1 MGDFME
7 FKIGNINIKNNVV
20 LAPMAGIS
28 NPAYMK
34 ICEEIGVGFA
44 ITELI
49 SAEAIVRDNQ
59 KTFDML
65 NGIEKIKMP
74 VAIQL
79 FGSNSEVMAKA
90 AHIINKKYP
99 NKIIDINMGCPV
111 PKVAIKAH
119 SGSGL
124 LKEPKKVEEIVRCV
138 VNSVNVPVTVKIRSG
153 WDKNSI
159 NAVEIAKI
167 IEKAG
172 ASSITI
178 HGRTRSQGYTGS
190 VDLDIIK
197 DVKKNVGIPV
207 IGNGDI
213 RSVLDAKHMLDYT
226 GCDAVMIGRAALGNP
241 WILEN
246 TIRYL
251 NGDSLKEVTVLDKK
265 EMMKKHFRYLLEFKN
280 ERTAILEM
288 RTICAYYLKGI
299 PNSADIKREIFKI
312 KTTEELFEII
322 DKI

>member
-1 MGDFME
+1 MGDFMK
-7 FKIGNINIKNNVV
+7 FKIGNINIKNSVV

-79 FGSNSEVMAKA
+79 FGSNPEVMAKA

-213 RSVLDAKHMLDYT
+213 RSALDAKYMLDYT

>member
-1 MGDFME
+1 MGDNME
-7 FKIGNINIKNNVV
+7 FKIGNKKIKNNVI

-34 ICEEIGVGFA
+34 ICEEMKLGFA

-49 SAEAIVRDNQ
+49 SAEAIVRDNK

-74 VAIQL
+74 VAIQI
-79 FGSNSEVMAKA
+79 FGSNKEVMAKA
-90 AHIINKKYP
+90 AKIINEKYP
-99 NKIIDINMGCPV
+99 GKIIDINMGCPV

-119 SGSGL
+119 SGSSL
-124 LKEPKKVEEIVRCV
+124 LKEPKKVGEIVKSV
-138 VNSVNVPVTVKIRSG
+138 VDSVNVPVTVKIRSG
-153 WDKNSI
+153 WDKENI
-159 NAVEIAKI
+159 NAVEISKI
-167 IEKAG
+167 VEKAG
-172 ASSITI
+172 ASAITV
-178 HGRTRSQGYTGS
+178 HGRTRSQGYSGK

-197 DVKKNVGIPV
+197 KVKDNVNIPV

-213 RSVLDAKHMLDYT
+213 KCAEDAKYMIDYT

-246 TIRYL
+246 TVRYL
-251 NGDSLKEVTVLDKK
+251 NGKKIKEQSIDEKK
-265 EMMKKHFRYLLEFKN
+265 KMIKKHFKYLLNNKN

-288 RTICAYYLKGI
+288 RTVAAYYLRGV
-299 PNSADIKREIFKI
+299 PGSAEIKRQIFKI
-312 KTTEELFEII
+312 KTKDELFEII

>member
-79 FGSNSEVMAKA
+79 FGSNPEVMAKA

-124 LKEPKKVEEIVRCV
+124 LKEPKKVEEIVRSV

-213 RSVLDAKHMLDYT
+213 RSALDAKYMLDYT

>member
-1 MGDFME
+1 MGDNMG

-49 SAEAIVRDNQ
+49 SAEAIVRDNK

-74 VAIQL
+74 VAIQI
-79 FGSNSEVMAKA
+79 FGSNPEVMAKA
-90 AHIINKKYP
+90 AEIINKKYP
-99 NKIIDINMGCPV
+99 GRIIDLNMGCPV
-111 PKVAIKAH
+111 PKVAIKAR
-119 SGSGL
+119 SGSSL
-124 LKEPKKVEEIVRCV
+124 LKEPKKVGEIVKAV
-138 VNSVNVPVTVKIRSG
+138 VESVNVPVTVKIRSG
-153 WDKNSI
+153 WDNNSI

-167 IEKAG
+167 IEKSG
-172 ASSITI
+172 ASLITI
-178 HGRTRSQGYTGS
+178 HGRTRSQGYSGK

-197 DVKKNVGIPV
+197 KVKENVNIPV

-213 RSVLDAKHMLDYT
+213 KKVEDAKYMIDYT
-226 GCDAVMIGRAALGNP
+226 GCDGVMIGRAALGNP

-246 TIRYL
+246 TSRYL
-251 NGDSLKEVTVLDKK
+251 NGEDLKEITLEEKK
-265 EMMKKHFRYLLEFKN
+265 EMIKKHFKYLLNNKN
-280 ERTAILEM
+280 ERNAILEM
-288 RTICAYYLKGI
+288 RTVAAYYLKGV
-299 PNSADIKREIFKI
+299 PGSVEIKRQIFKI
-312 KTTEELFEII
+312 KTKDELFEII

>member
-79 FGSNSEVMAKA
+79 FGSNPEVMAKA

-124 LKEPKKVEEIVRCV
+124 LKEPKKVEEIVRSV

-197 DVKKNVGIPV
+197 DVKK
-207 IGNGDI
+207 
-213 RSVLDAKHMLDYT
+213 ML
-226 GCDAVMIGRAALGNP
+226 VFL
-241 WILEN
+241 
-246 TIRYL
+246 
-251 NGDSLKEVTVLDKK
+251 
-265 EMMKKHFRYLLEFKN
+265 
-280 ERTAILEM
+280 
-288 RTICAYYLKGI
+288 
-299 PNSADIKREIFKI
+299 
-312 KTTEELFEII
+312 
-322 DKI
+322 

>member
-1 MGDFME
+1 MGDFMK

-79 FGSNSEVMAKA
+79 FGSNPEVMAKA

-124 LKEPKKVEEIVRCV
+124 LKEPKKAEEIVRRV

-299 PNSADIKREIFKI
+299 PNSTDIKREIFKI

>member
-1 MGDFME
+1 MMN
-7 FKIGNINIKNNVV
+7 FKIGNIKIKNNVV

-34 ICEEIGVGFA
+34 ICEAIGVGFA

-49 SAEAIVRDNQ
+49 SSEAIVRGNK

-79 FGSNSEVMAKA
+79 FGSNPEVMAEA

-124 LKEPKKVEEIVRCV
+124 LRNPKKIEEIVKKV
-138 VNSVNVPVTVKIRSG
+138 VSSVDVPVTVKIRSG
-153 WDKNSI
+153 WDKDSI
-159 NAVEIAKI
+159 NAIEVAKI
-167 IEKAG
+167 VEKAG
-172 ASSITI
+172 ASLITI
-178 HGRTRSQGYTGS
+178 HGRTRSQGYTGM

-197 DVKKNVGIPV
+197 KVKESVHIPV

-213 RSVLDAKHMLDYT
+213 RTVWDAKYMLDYT

-251 NGDSLKEVTVLDKK
+251 NGEELKEVTVLDKK

-312 KTTEELFEII
+312 KTKEELFEII